1 MVAGVGPAK
10 AARRVSRAAWVAW
23 PGCGEARHSPH
34 ALSQVFQRVN
44 LPPAPWHRCCKAA
57 QERVGVTAM
66 AVRDDTLTLMGAGVL
81 AYVGETL
88 THEAVG
94 HGGMCVAIG
103 LHVTRLAPLF
113 MRCSAFSSA
122 VVAAGPA
129 ANVVAAGLFLTVLLL
144 ARPARP
150 LWSLLLW
157 LPGRRCRHRFRRLA
171 RPVRRHHA
179 VDCLEAASHSRCRSR
194 VLWLPAPDGHIIPPV
209 QRVRTGGC
217 YAAPAPLDPARQ
229 CRRNRRLRRRTGWR
243 PGPNFTSAAGC
254 GHHAD
259 GGPQRHADGQ
269 RGPDT
274 WHK

>member
-1 MVAGVGPAK
+1 MAV
-10 AARRVSRAAWVAW
+10 
-23 PGCGEARHSPH
+23 
-34 ALSQVFQRVN
+34 
-44 LPPAPWHRCCKAA
+44 
-57 QERVGVTAM
+57 

-94 HGGMCVAIG
+94 HGGMCVALG

-157 LPGRRCRHRFRRLA
+157 LNFVFNALVACGYLA
-171 RPVRRHHA
+171 VGAATGFGDWPVLFGGITPSIVWR
-179 VDCLEAASHSRCRSR
+179 
-194 VLWLPAPDGHIIPPV
+194 LPAILVAVAAYYGCLRLTAISFRLFSGSGPV
-209 QRVRTGGC
+209 
-217 YAAPAPLDPARQ
+217 AAT
-229 CRRNRRLRRRTGWR
+229 RLRRRSIL
-243 PGPNFTSAAGC
+243 PGSAAAIVAC
-254 GHHAD
+254 AAELA
-259 GGPQRHADGQ
+259 GGRAQILPLLLAVGTTLMVGLSVTLMDNAVLTPGTNDIDHGFI
-269 RGPDT
+269 GPSRWLVTASIMLGIGFVLVIGPGLDPT
-274 WHK
+274 RFT

>member
-1 MVAGVGPAK
+1 MAV
-10 AARRVSRAAWVAW
+10 
-23 PGCGEARHSPH
+23 
-34 ALSQVFQRVN
+34 
-44 LPPAPWHRCCKAA
+44 
-57 QERVGVTAM
+57 

-157 LPGRRCRHRFRRLA
+157 LNFVFNALVACGYLA
-171 RPVRRHHA
+171 VGAATGFGDWPVLFGGITPSIVWR
-179 VDCLEAASHSRCRSR
+179 
-194 VLWLPAPDGHIIPPV
+194 LPAILVAVAAYYGCLRLTAISFRLFSGSGPV
-209 QRVRTGGC
+209 
-217 YAAPAPLDPARQ
+217 AATRL
-229 CRRNRRLRRRTGWR
+229 RRNRRLRRRTGWR